1 MTIVAYSH
9 PFVVGVDTHARK
21 HVFAIIAASGERIE
35 SRDFPA
41 TGAGINR
48 AIAWVARRTEADL
61 ATLWVIEGAA
71 SYGAVLAG
79 AVAAA
84 GYQVAEAT
92 RMDALPRRGVGK
104 SDPLDAHRIASAV
117 LSLEEDKLRRPRLN
131 EGVRAALRV
140 LVTARYSMTTDRT
153 RTVNA
158 LTALLR
164 INDLGFDARKSLSG
178 RQILEVSRW
187 RVREEALAESV
198 ARSEAVRLA
207 KRIGDLDAEI
217 KANGS
222 RITELVEVSEA
233 APLLQE
239 SGFGPVTAAIC
250 LTAWSHQGRVR
261 SEAAFASLAGVI
273 NPIPASSGNTV
284 RHRLNRGGDRT
295 LNKALHM
302 VALTRMA
309 FDPATI
315 EYVAKRQAEGRTKKE
330 IRRCVKRYLAR
341 RIYRTLN
348 ANSPQPLLR

>member
-1 MTIVAYSH
+1 VSTPTPGSTFLPSLPV
-9 PFVVGVDTHARK
+9 
-21 HVFAIIAASGERIE
+21 SGERIE
-35 SRDFPA
+35 NRDFPA

-61 ATLWVIEGAA
+61 ATLRVIEGAA

-104 SDPLDAHRIASAV
+104 SDPLDAHRTASAV

-140 LVTARYSMTTDRT
+140 LVTARHSMTTDRT

-178 RQILEVSRW
+178 SQIREVSRW
-187 RVREEALAESV
+187 RVREEAIAVSV

-222 RITELVEVSEA
+222 RITGLVEVSEA
-233 APLLQE
+233 APLLQD
-239 SGFGPVTAAIC
+239 SGFGPVNDKDVDITYRMAVPATAADNGLMELALSC
-250 LTAWSHQGRVR
+250 LGSMATAA
-261 SEAAFASLAGVI
+261 ETSLWLDLTD
-273 NPIPASSGNTV
+273 PIS
-284 RHRLNRGGDRT
+284 
-295 LNKALHM
+295 M
-302 VALTRMA
+302 VDA
-309 FDPATI
+309 P
-315 EYVAKRQAEGRTKKE
+315 
-330 IRRCVKRYLAR
+330 
-341 RIYRTLN
+341 
-348 ANSPQPLLR
+348 